1 MALTVTTSASSV
13 RLTSLEYVKAELDIT
28 DTVQDLELRR
38 IINQASSFIPS
49 YCNQIFARE
58 TLTETLGAAGDNIL
72 ILERTPIVTINQIT
86 FDGTTIGSTTYE
98 IDDPKAGF
106 LFREIGWQGTQIW
119 RHDITLQPTHRT
131 RKKWSVGYTA
141 GYHCHGTTENN
152 GNATIPEDIERAA
165 TDLVKSWHLSRSE
178 NPNIKSQRT
187 GDAQETLFDGTNK
200 GEGGIPPSVTQLLA
214 KYRRII

>member
-1 MALTVTTSASSV
+1 MAITITTPASSA
-13 RLTSLEYVKAELDIT
+13 RLTSLEFVKAELDLT
-28 DTVQDLELRR
+28 DSTQDLELRR
-38 IINQASSFIPS
+38 IIDQASNFIVS
-49 YCNQIFARE
+49 YCNRPFAKE

-72 ILERTPIVTINQIT
+72 MLERTPIVSVNQIS

-98 IDDPKAGF
+98 IDDAKAGF

-141 GYHCHGTTENN
+141 GYICHASTESDDTTL
-152 GNATIPEDIERAA
+152 PEDIERAA

-187 GDAQETLFDGTNK
+187 GDASESLFDGTNK
-200 GEGGIPPSVTQLLA
+200 GEGGIPPSVTRLLA
-214 KYRRII
+214 HYRRIT